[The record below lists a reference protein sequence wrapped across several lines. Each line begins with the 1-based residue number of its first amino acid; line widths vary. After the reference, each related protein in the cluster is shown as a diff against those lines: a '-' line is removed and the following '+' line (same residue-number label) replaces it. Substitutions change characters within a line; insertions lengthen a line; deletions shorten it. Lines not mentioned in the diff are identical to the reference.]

1 MQISGNGG
9 TRNLASI
16 LMGLQESDRSGAKSA
31 AAQESKQDQQDQV
44 QISENAKEIQRLKEL
59 AEAEDPARK
68 EKVARIEQAIASGTY
83 DVSGQSVADAL
94 IKNVLTD
101 TVV

>member
-9 TRNLASI
+9 ARNLAGI
-16 LMGLQESDRSGAKSA
+16 LLGLQESDRSGAKSS
-31 AAQESKQDQQDQV
+31 AAQENKQDQQDQV

-68 EKVARIEQAIASGTY
+68 EKVARIEQAVASGTY